1 MRPDSVAEVFAFGQY
16 RLDTGQGVLLRRGEP
31 VPLFPKAVQLLAELV
46 RNAGRVVRREQLV
59 EALWPDVV
67 VEEGNLAKLVFLLR
81 KELGEDLI
89 QTVPK
94 RGYRFSGQLTPPSP
108 VLDASPAVVAVL
120 PFVDLSEGRTEGSFC
135 EGVSEEILNAVSR
148 VPGTKVVARSSS
160 FKFGGDAPVAQ
171 EIGRRLSASLLVE
184 GSIRKSG
191 GRLRVTARLV
201 DAGTGYQRWSHVFD
215 RPAEDVFAVQDEIAR
230 TVARCIHPE
239 LPEPDLRAPR
249 ALDLETY
256 ELFLKGRYHWN
267 RRPGPVVWEA
277 LKCFE
282 KVIERAPRYA
292 EAWAAIADIYATLG
306 SWESGVLEPA
316 EAESKARTAAA
327 RALEID
333 PDLGEA
339 HTSLAYVAMHQG
351 LDLRAGEEGFRHGL
365 RLNPN
370 YAPAHHWYSHCLAA
384 AGSFAESLAQSR
396 FALALD
402 PMNLLLSVHLAWHH
416 HMARE
421 PSLTLEQAER
431 VVEMDRSYHWG
442 HYFVGWGA
450 EALGETGRAVE
461 AMREAVRSSGED
473 SVMVAGLA
481 RAHAAAGDRREAQAA
496 LRELERRRKGRAL
509 FAYEEAI
516 VHLALGDRG
525 RALGLLAQAKADRS
539 GWMAYLAVDPRL
551 DPLRGDPRFQALLP
565 AG

>member
-1 MRPDSVAEVFAFGQY
+1 MPPDPAAEVFAFGRY
-16 RLDTGQGVLLRRGEP
+16 RLDTGQGVLLRDGER
-31 VPLFPKAVQLLAELV
+31 VELVPKAVQLLAELV
-46 RNAGRVVRREQLV
+46 HDAGRVVRREQLV

-81 KELGEDLI
+81 KELGDDLI

-94 RGYRFSGQLTPPSP
+94 RGYRFSGQLAPRSP
-108 VLDASPAVVAVL
+108 VLDAGPAVVAVL
-120 PFVDLSEGRTEGSFC
+120 PFVDLSEGKTEGSFC
-135 EGVSEEILNAVSR
+135 EGVSEEVLNAVSR
-148 VPGTKVVARSSS
+148 VPGAKVVARSSS
-160 FKFGGDAPVAQ
+160 FQFGGKFGGKFGGDATDAK

-191 GRLRVTARLV
+191 GRLRVAARLV
-201 DAGTGYQRWSHVFD
+201 DADTGHQRWSEAFD
-215 RPAEDVFAVQDEIAR
+215 RPAADVFAVQDEIAR
-230 TVARCIHPE
+230 GVARSIAPR
-239 LPEPDLRAPR
+239 LPEPDLRVPR

-282 KVIERAPRYA
+282 KVIERAPGYA

-316 EAESKARTAAA
+316 EAESKARSAAA

-351 LDLRAGEEGFRHGL
+351 LDLRGGKEGFRHGL

-384 AGSFAESLAQSR
+384 AGSFAESLAESR
-396 FALALD
+396 LALALD
-402 PMNLLLSVHLAWHH
+402 PMNLLL
-416 HMARE
+416 
-421 PSLTLEQAER
+421 
-431 VVEMDRSYHWG
+431 
-442 HYFVGWGA
+442 
-450 EALGETGRAVE
+450 
-461 AMREAVRSSGED
+461 
-473 SVMVAGLA
+473 
-481 RAHAAAGDRREAQAA
+481 
-496 LRELERRRKGRAL
+496 
-509 FAYEEAI
+509 
-516 VHLALGDRG
+516 
-525 RALGLLAQAKADRS
+525 
-539 GWMAYLAVDPRL
+539 
-551 DPLRGDPRFQALLP
+551 
-565 AG
+565 